1 VGEVSQPA
9 RLEPTHDCSQFDS
22 GSPQLDDWL
31 RRRAPSN
38 EKTGAARTYVVC
50 EGVRVVAFY
59 SLAAGAVA
67 LKDVPGKIRRN
78 MPDRI
83 PVMVLGRL
91 GVDRQF
97 QARGLGKALL
107 RDAILRTLQAAKIA
121 GIRAI
126 LVHAKDES
134 ARHFYERLGFVAS
147 PTHPLS
153 LMLPLRDASAQL
165 SDDPRVSR

>member
-1 VGEVSQPA
+1 MGEVRQPA

-38 EKTGAARTYVVC
+38 ENTGASRTYVVC

-59 SLAAGAVA
+59 SLANGAVA

-78 MPDRI
+78 MPDPI
-83 PVMVLGRL
+83 PIMVLGRL
-91 GVDRQF
+91 AVDRQF

-107 RDAILRTLQAAKIA
+107 RDAILRTLQAAEIA

-134 ARHFYERLGFVAS
+134 ARRFYERFGFLAS
-147 PTHPLS
+147 PTDPLT
-153 LMLPLRDASAQL
+153 LMLSLRDASAQL
-165 SDDPRVSR
+165 ASPDQA